1 MSSIQQRSKTCV
13 SLSDAGAAPSS
24 SSYTSE
30 SSTALAKID
39 GFDVPPVT

>member
-1 MSSIQQRSKTCV
+1 MSSIQQRSKTSA